1 MFSCANL
8 WSWSFLY
15 RYANV
20 RTPERHVRTRLYFTS
35 VSCWTISYLACG
47 DELLVLL
54 RFTSRR
60 FVGLIWCSFSAKCLV
75 FSRYCLEHMQESHIH
90 SLINV
95 IRYCHLDDSLKGE
108 PGLVANE
115 GLKRIFEIKEL
126 DYLTHIVLR
135 MYENTAVS
143 IVSQYDPISIQVF
156 KAH

>member
-1 MFSCANL
+1 
-8 WSWSFLY
+8 
-15 RYANV
+15 
-20 RTPERHVRTRLYFTS
+20 
-35 VSCWTISYLACG
+35 
-47 DELLVLL
+47 
-54 RFTSRR
+54 
-60 FVGLIWCSFSAKCLV
+60 
-75 FSRYCLEHMQESHIH
+75 MQESHIH